1 MKWLWAGITKEM
13 QREVS
18 IIGLLNIHL
27 DYFQNLYFNR
37 EEGDKNLEVGE
48 GEIEMG
54 FKEVLII
61 IEIQTFSQI
70 SRSLFKII
78 LDSELRSIKFNKSLK
93 VFWIDWM
100 KDLKKDKVFHGMKWT
115 KSMEVLI
122 KILTRDRKMTTI
134 NGDF

>member
-1 MKWLWAGITKEM
+1 M

-27 DYFQNLYFNR
+27 EYFQNLYFNR
-37 EEGDKNLEVGE
+37 EAGDKNLEVGE

-70 SRSLFKII
+70 SRSHFKII
-78 LDSELRSIKFNKSLK
+78 LDSELRSIKFNKNLK
-93 VFWIDWM
+93 VF
-100 KDLKKDKVFHGMKWT
+100 
-115 KSMEVLI
+115 
-122 KILTRDRKMTTI
+122 
-134 NGDF
+134 